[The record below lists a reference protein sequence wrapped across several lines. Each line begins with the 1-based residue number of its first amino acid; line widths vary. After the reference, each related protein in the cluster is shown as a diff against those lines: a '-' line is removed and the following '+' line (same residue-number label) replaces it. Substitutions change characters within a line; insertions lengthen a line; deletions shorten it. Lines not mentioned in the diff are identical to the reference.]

1 MIKTILIL
9 IFFSCLLNAGSFAQG
24 AWNIHYLPTRSIDS
38 TFIGKEVRL
47 DFKRNNS
54 DTIAGPV
61 KSLDIRGL
69 LSTKDTVKLEI
80 GKDSMRFVET
90 WKIYVDHGVVSE
102 QFLQCLEEGQSE
114 VWIKELYLKSVTR
127 LFFTFDAVIFRE
139 RSQEK
144 RQIWIPKSKVK
155 GVLIASGK

>member
-1 MIKTILIL
+1 MIKTVLALVIVPC
-9 IFFSCLLNAGSFAQG
+9 FFSVASFAQG
-24 AWNIHYLPTRSIDS
+24 AWNINYIPTRSIDS
-38 TFIGKEVRL
+38 TYIGKEVRL
-47 DFKRNNS
+47 DFKRNSS
-54 DTIAGPV
+54 DTISGIV

-69 LSTKDTVKLEI
+69 LSTKDTIKLEI
-80 GKDSMRFVET
+80 GKDSMRFVEV

-144 RQIWIPKSKVK
+144 RQIWIPKAKVK

>member
-1 MIKTILIL
+1 MIKTILPL
-9 IFFSCLLNAGSFAQG
+9 TIFIYVVQAASFAQG
-24 AWNIHYLPTRSIDS
+24 AWNINYIPTRSIDS

-47 DFKRNNS
+47 DFKRNSS
-54 DTIAGPV
+54 DTLSGPV
-61 KSLDIRGL
+61 KSLGIRNL

-80 GKDSMRFVET
+80 GKDSMRFVEV
-90 WKIYVDHGVVSE
+90 WKIHVDHGVVSE

-114 VWIKELYLKSVTR
+114 VWIRELYLKSVTR

-144 RQIWIPKSKVK
+144 RQIWIPKAKVK
-155 GVLIASGK
+155 GVLVAVGK